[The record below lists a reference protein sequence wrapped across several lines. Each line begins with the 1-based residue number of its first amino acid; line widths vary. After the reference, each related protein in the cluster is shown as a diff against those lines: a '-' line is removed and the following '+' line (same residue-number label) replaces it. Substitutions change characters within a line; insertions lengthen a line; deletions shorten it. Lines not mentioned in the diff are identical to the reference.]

1 VKHKLTRLGQS
12 LDLFGDEESSAAI
25 DEYLK
30 HSTPGVTTVVVPPA
44 PKHQE
49 LSAAALKKKR
59 DREYQRNKR
68 ATARSTGTI
77 SDDDVVST
85 VSSGRRPTKRA
96 RLADDD

>member
-1 VKHKLTRLGQS
+1 MKQ
-12 LDLFGDEESSAAI
+12 
-25 DEYLK
+25 
-30 HSTPGVTTVVVPPA
+30 STPGLTTVIVPPA
-44 PKHQE
+44 TKTQE

-59 DREYQRNKR
+59 DREYQRQKR

-96 RLADDD
+96 RMADDD